1 MTEKHDIR
9 LATEADAKAMLA
21 IYAPVVR
28 KTAISFEL
36 HPPSVDEFRSRVRS
50 TLERAPWLV
59 CEIGGY
65 VAGYAYAG
73 PLRTRE
79 AYQWS
84 VEVTVYVH
92 PDYRRHGVGSAVY
105 TSLFECLRFQ
115 GYMNAYGGIALPNP
129 GSIGLHESMGFFH
142 IGTYRNVGY
151 KLGAWHDVG
160 WWQLELMSPMDKP
173 APPRLLPE
181 VLDTDEF
188 RECLSRGLTK
198 LRS

>member
-9 LATEADAKAMLA
+9 LAAEADTEAMLA

-28 KTAISFEL
+28 ETAISFEL
-36 HPPSVDEFRSRVRS
+36 EPPSVEEFQSRIRS
-50 TLERAPWLV
+50 TLTRAPWLV
-59 CEIGGY
+59 CEIDSH

-73 PLRTRE
+73 PLRMRE

-92 PDYRRHGVGSAVY
+92 ADYRRLGVGSAVY
-105 TSLFECLRFQ
+105 TSLFECLRLQ
-115 GYMNAYGGIALPNP
+115 GYTNAYGGIALPNP
-129 GSIGLHESMGFFH
+129 GSVGLHEGMGFFH
-142 IGTYRNVGY
+142 IGTYQNVGY

-160 WWQLELMSPMDKP
+160 WWQLEMKTPSEEP
-173 APPRLLPE
+173 APPKLLPE
-181 VLDTDEF
+181 VQHTDEF

-198 LRS
+198 LRR